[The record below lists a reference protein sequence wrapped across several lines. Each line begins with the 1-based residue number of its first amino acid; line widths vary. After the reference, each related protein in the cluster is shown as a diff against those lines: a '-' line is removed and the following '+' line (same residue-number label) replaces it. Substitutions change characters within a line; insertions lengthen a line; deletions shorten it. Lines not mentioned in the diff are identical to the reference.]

1 MITRKRGKISI
12 CVKQDK
18 VDKVHAKC
26 DEYKKNLKA
35 VYLPDDDNLK
45 LSRRMKL
52 AYYRAELIKME
63 AEVELTEYV
72 TAELD
77 YSIEER
83 PFCLVFTFDKKH
95 LIAYWDGRS
104 RRYVSDYGCLRV
116 MKTD

>member
-18 VDKVHAKC
+18 VEEVRSKR

-35 VYLPDDDNLK
+35 VYLPDDLK

-72 TAELD
+72 IAELD
-77 YSIEER
+77 YSIEEH
-83 PFCLVFTFDKKH
+83 PFCLSFTFDKKH

-104 RRYVSDYGCLRV
+104 RRYVSDYGCLRII
-116 MKTD
+116 KQD